1 MQTSARRFGSRFEQ
15 LVTTLFV
22 AIVSGAFSSAAMAQA
37 APVKLE
43 WLTWSFF
50 RFTTPGGKVILT
62 NPFITGNPDATSGV
76 KVEEIAKADLI
87 LIPNGHRDEIG
98 DAVAIA
104 KATGARIVTP
114 FELGSWFVARGVPEA
129 QVVRR
134 NPGGRFVWEG
144 ITIRVV
150 GSVHGS
156 GSGSDSPSELAPIYG
171 GAAAGFMIT
180 FENGYTVYFTGSS
193 AATQDMAMWAEAY
206 KPDAMIFLMHPSGE
220 PQDIGMAVKLVA
232 SRSPNLAMLTP
243 HHHRISP
250 PAGAPTVEDTRKV
263 LDSMGVRIPITP
275 LAPKQAIELSK
286 PASREM
292 PRKPSRSAPTKPAPS

>member
-1 MQTSARRFGSRFEQ
+1 MQRSARGFRSRFAHR
-15 LVTTLFV
+15 LMIFV
-22 AIVSGAFSSAAMAQA
+22 AAIAAGAFSSAALAQA
-37 APVKLE
+37 GTVKLE

-50 RFTTPGGKVILT
+50 RFTSPGGKVILT
-62 NPFITGNPDATSGV
+62 NPFITGNPDAAAGV

-87 LIPNGHRDEIG
+87 LIPDGHRDEIG

-114 FELGSWFVARGVPEA
+114 FELGSWFVSRGVPEA

-150 GSVHGS
+150 GSMHGS
-156 GSGSDSPSELAPIYG
+156 GSGSDAPSEVAPIYG

-220 PQDIGMAVKLVA
+220 PQDIGMAVRLVA
-232 SRSPNLAMLTP
+232 GKSQNLKMLTP
-243 HHHRISP
+243 HHHRVSP
-250 PAGAPTVEDTRKV
+250 PAGAPTVAEMRA
-263 LDSMGVRIPITP
+263 LFDSMGIRIPITA
-275 LAPKQAIELSK
+275 LAPKQTIELSK
-286 PASREM
+286 QASRE
-292 PRKPSRSAPTKPAPS
+292 PKRKQTGSAPTKPAAS